1 MKSILTL
8 CLLAGTIVPG
18 WAGAAMS
25 PRQAPAIPIGNES
38 LVRVNAT
45 AQAFDF
51 FRPWAKK
58 PPVMHRGLGSVVG
71 EGLILVTAELV
82 ANHTYIELEKSV
94 TAEKSPATIVAVDYD
109 SNLALLKPTDP
120 EFLASSRPLALDTG
134 ARVGDRATIL
144 QLESNDD
151 IAETPATISTITVAP
166 YPLERLALLTY
177 RLSAPLA
184 NREGSFTMPVVR
196 SGRLLGLLMRYD
208 ARTQTAS
215 VIPYPVIRHFLD
227 DAKNPTQGGFPRAG
241 VGFSP
246 TRDPQFRHY
255 IKLKDNGGVYVT
267 HVAPRSSAERAG
279 LQKGDIVL
287 GVNGQPIDQDG
298 NLDDPEFGKIPFSH
312 LISTRSHPGD
322 TLTFKIQRD
331 GAIKTLPLTLGTDQD
346 NPLPTVSETY
356 LFDSQPRYNILGG
369 LVFQEL
375 SRPYLQEWGPRW
387 QTDAPQRLVY
397 LDAFQDELPPETGKV
412 VFLSQ
417 VLPSPETLGFAHLA
431 HLVVKEING
440 IEIKSLDDIS
450 RAAASPENGF
460 HKITFEEDPGFI
472 LLDAKAAES
481 GRDRL
486 MQEYGIPTSDNLTPT
501 K

>member
-8 CLLAGTIVPG
+8 LFIAGTTAHAL
-18 WAGAAMS
+18 AGAAMS
-25 PRQAPAIPIGNES
+25 PRQSSAIPVGNES

-58 PPVMHRGLGSVVG
+58 PPAMRRGLGPVVEDG
-71 EGLILVTAELV
+71 FILVTAELV
-82 ANHTYIELEKSV
+82 ANHTYIELEKSG
-94 TAEKSPATIVAVDYD
+94 TAEKSPATVVAVDYD
-109 SNLALLKPTDP
+109 CNLALLQPTDP

-134 ARVGDRATIL
+134 ARVGDRAVIL

-151 IAETPATISTITVAP
+151 IAETPAAISTITVAP

-215 VIPYPVIRHFLD
+215 LIPSPVIRHFLD
-227 DAKNPTQGGFPRAG
+227 DAKDPSQGGFPRAG
-241 VGFSP
+241 VAFSS
-246 TRDPQFRHY
+246 TRDPQFRNF
-255 IKLKDNGGVYVT
+255 IKLEENGGVYVN
-267 HVAPRSSAERAG
+267 HVSPKSPADRAG
-279 LQKGDIVL
+279 LQKSDIIL
-287 GVNGQPIDQDG
+287 GVNDQTIDQDG

-331 GAIKTLPLTLGTDQD
+331 GAVKTLPLTLGSDADDST
-346 NPLPTVSETY
+346 PTVSEAY
-356 LFDSQPRYNILGG
+356 LFDAQPRYNILGG

-375 SRPYLQEWGPRW
+375 SRPYLQEWGTRW

-397 LDAFQDELPPETGKV
+397 LDAYQEELPPETGKV

-417 VLPSPETLGFAHLA
+417 VLPSPDTLGFANLA
-431 HLVVKEING
+431 HLVVKKING
-440 IEIKSLDDIS
+440 IEIKSLEDVS

-472 LLDAKAAES
+472 LLDAKAAET

-486 MQEYGIPTSDNLTPT
+486 MQEYGIPAPDNLTPT